1 MALVPTLLAIGI
13 GVGLGLLWGGRVS
26 NLLEW
31 VPPLWE
37 ALVGGIAVRVL
48 LDLLP
53 WSGFLPSTLAIA
65 STAALLAF
73 ALVNVRIGG
82 MVLVVAGLGLN
93 LLVMF
98 VNWGMPVSAS
108 ALVSSGIVTEKQVGD
123 VVLSGGREVAD
134 GAFLG
139 FLGDVIPLPWG
150 QVISIGDV
158 LVLVGIALVTASV
171 LRRYEVGR
179 RTPSGRGGRGGPGE
193 YRSALEALG
202 RGPAPRKGPG
212 LHPSKLSGAEGGRRR
227 R

>member
-1 MALVPTLLAIGI
+1 MALLPTLLAIGI
-13 GVGLGLLWGGRVS
+13 GVGLGLYWGGRIS

-37 ALVGGIAVRVL
+37 ALVAGVVLSIL

-53 WSGFLPSTLAIA
+53 WSGAIMTFLSIVATG
-65 STAALLAF
+65 ALLAF
-73 ALVNVRIGG
+73 AVVNIRIGG
-82 MVLVVAGLGLN
+82 MILVAIGLGLN
-93 LLVMF
+93 LF
-98 VNWGMPVSAS
+98 VTVINWGMPVSTSALAS
-108 ALVSSGIVTEKQVGD
+108 AGIVTEAQVD
-123 VVLSGGREVAD
+123 ELVLTGGREAAS
-134 GAFLG
+134 GALFG

-158 LVLVGIALVTASV
+158 LVLIGLALVVASI

-179 RTPSGRGGRGGPGE
+179 PTGAGRRGGSGD
-193 YRSALEALG
+193 YRSALDALG

-212 LHPSKLSGAEGGRRR
+212 LHPSRMGSGGRRR